1 MELIIKETKTRT
13 YDREESRPQK
23 PQFKIEDGTLVRC
36 ELNGCTTVTIPAEV
50 KTIGRMCFAVTAV
63 EEVILPEGIE
73 NIESKAFVD
82 CGKLRKINF
91 PEGLQTIKDKSFM
104 NCSSLTE
111 VVLPETL
118 TELGDYA
125 FYSAGIEQL
134 TLPDPKNVLS
144 TGINVFGAIKIKDIS
159 IPKGFR
165 LSKAMF
171 ATCQQLRSVSF
182 EADWVTIPERCF
194 YYCTNLAEIDISKA
208 LFIKEAAFHKCY
220 SLSVNVIPAHTCV
233 SACAFMETG
242 VEDVTIEDISMIE
255 ERAFSECTSLKR
267 LTINVPDGL
276 AVAAGLSIPEKLA
289 AYCTSLQTI
298 TFTGHTENLSSIKE
312 AAFRDT
318 AALTEINL
326 PDSIHMIEKYAFRD
340 SGIKNIHLPENLK
353 QIGAGA
359 FAMSKLKSVTIPDKV
374 VKLGKG
380 VFNSCYGLT
389 EAALP
394 ESVTTIP
401 DESFFNCFKL
411 KIVHTSGIKT
421 IGNDAFSHCKV
432 LKAFNFSQIKELG
445 NMSFSDTGIC
455 EAIFSNKLTKLQPS
469 IFCSCKSLQTVDMSA
484 CNKVKT
490 IPTRCF
496 EGCSKLTDVKL
507 PPNVHK
513 FSDDCFESVKFDR
526 LVIKAGTRIDF
537 HAFGEAVINE
547 LEFIDDADSQ
557 TKTIVDAFAFAR
569 AKIGRLVIPDYMYNR
584 FEKAISKMQ

>member
-1 MELIIKETKTRT
+1 MELVIKETGRIKEETHK
-13 YDREESRPQK
+13 REPV
-23 PQFKIEDGTLVRC
+23 FKIEDGILVDC
-36 ELNGCTTVTIPAEV
+36 NLNGSKTVTIPADV
-50 KTIGRMCFAVTAV
+50 KIIDQMCFASTDV
-63 EEVILPEGIE
+63 EEVILPEGMECIG
-73 NIESKAFVD
+73 SRAFAN
-82 CGKLRKINF
+82 CNELKRINF
-91 PEGLQTIKDKSFM
+91 PETLNAIKDRAFM
-104 NCSSLTE
+104 NCHSLTE
-111 VVLPETL
+111 VILPETL
-118 TELGDYA
+118 AELGDLA
-125 FYSAGIEQL
+125 FYDAGIKQL
-134 TLPDPKNVLS
+134 VLPKEAAS
-144 TGINVFGAIKIKDIS
+144 TGVSVFSGIKIKAIDI
-159 IPKGFR
+159 PEKFK
-165 LSKAMF
+165 LNKAMF
-171 ATCQQLRSVSF
+171 SICQDLRAINF
-182 EADWVTIPERCF
+182 EADGVTIPERCF
-194 YYCTNLAEIDISKA
+194 YYCTDLTEIDINKT
-208 LFIKEAAFHKCY
+208 LFIESSAFLKCH
-220 SLSVNVIPAHTCV
+220 SLSVDTIPVHTYV
-233 SACAFMETG
+233 GACAFSETG
-242 VEDVTIEDISMIE
+242 VTDVIIEDISKIS
-255 ERAFSECTSLKR
+255 ERTFAECKALKK
-267 LTINVPDGL
+267 LTINVP
-276 AVAAGLSIPEKLA
+276 AKWEAYAGLSVPKELA
-289 AYCTSLQTI
+289 CECKSLQTI

-326 PDSIHMIEKYAFRD
+326 PDSIHMIEKYAFHD

-374 VKLGKG
+374 MKLGKG

-445 NMSFSDTGIC
+445 NMSFSDTDIC

-507 PPNVHK
+507 PSNVHK
-513 FSDDCFESVKFDR
+513 FGDDCFESVKFDK
-526 LVIKAGTRIDF
+526 LVIKVGTRIDF